1 MDHRI
6 MLLAHVFSRLSSRVS
21 SRVFSR
27 AFSRLSSVFVAALL
41 VLPTVSAAGTD
52 VVRLSEYR
60 GEGSQLMLRGQAPS
74 ADLFIPLSS
83 ASRIDAAEVELHL
96 VNSIA
101 LIEDRSVLRVNF
113 NGVTVGQI
121 RLRRNQP
128 EIIATVTLP
137 AALWEPGFNRLQFA
151 ASQQVEAQ
159 CASPDAPELWT
170 EIDLYTSLLRVE
182 HQGADAPLALTDL
195 SGVFGTGIGSAS
207 RVTLLTAPDA
217 GGEALDRALPMISQ
231 ALALRRNYAA
241 LQLRHSAWNAERAD
255 LLAVESQRAGA
266 AEDGGWNDSARD
278 ALPRSAAYWPGARDE
293 AVHVLAGRRDQLA
306 AILPDNITQG
316 IDGAHLSLAR
326 TPAVIVDGET
336 RVPATVRLL
345 VSGETDADVLTAA
358 QVLAD
363 MDDRLNRAG
372 RVNALSRERG
382 EPARELLPARF
393 LLPERR
399 YTFDAIG
406 EGRTFRGSGSFRHS
420 LDFDLP
426 PDFHVPE
433 SASFRLYLDFG
444 YGAQM
449 GPGSSL
455 NLMLNDQLIHGM
467 PLDQAGGQSF
477 RAYRLDVSARQLR
490 GGSNTLSFEV
500 ALRSPQSPQPCTWV
514 SADHLI
520 FTLHGT
526 SVLELPP
533 ANSVAVLPDLGL
545 MADTG
550 YPYLH
555 TGDTAPVNLYIAD
568 RALTGTALT
577 LAGKLA
583 QAAGIA
589 LQELV
594 LADWP
599 RDTPAAGNHLL
610 LGTPEALPDA
620 LFRDWDAALGR
631 SQRWPYRSLNDW
643 RALLSGDEAALSGQ
657 VEQTGAIGD
666 GALLAALAN
675 PAGKGT
681 VSVFTADSNAK
692 LADSMDAL
700 IEPAVWGQLRG
711 DLAAWRDRDTPVHT
725 LQVSGGY
732 VVGDPE
738 QPVATL
744 RVWLSNN
751 PWYWALG
758 VLVVVTLAAW
768 LLYRLLLGRNRRQ
781 QAQWEQ

>member
-1 MDHRI
+1 MDPRMMQCIRH
-6 MLLAHVFSRLSSRVS
+6 
-21 SRVFSR
+21 
-27 AFSRLSSVFVAALL
+27 VAALFFAL
-41 VLPTVSAAGTD
+41 VALLALPAVSAAGTD

-83 ASRIDAAEVELHL
+83 ASRIDAAELELYL

-121 RLRRNQP
+121 RLRRDQP
-128 EIIATVTLP
+128 QIIATVTLP
-137 AALWEPGFNRLQFA
+137 ANLWEPGFNRLQFA
-151 ASQQVEAQ
+151 ASQQTDGQ

-182 HQGADAPLALTDL
+182 HRGADAPLALADL

-207 RVTLLTAPDA
+207 RVTLMTAPGA
-217 GGEALDRALPMISQ
+217 GGDALDRTLPMISQ

-241 LQLRHSAWNAERAD
+241 LQLRHSAWDTERRSE
-255 LLAVESQRAGA
+255 LEVESLRAPA
-266 AEDGGWNDSARD
+266 TTDNGWSDDARE
-278 ALPRSAAYWPGARDE
+278 ALPRSAAYWVSASDE
-293 AVHVLAGRRDQLA
+293 SVHVLVGRREQLA
-306 AILPDNITQG
+306 AILPADITET
-316 IDGAHLSLAR
+316 IDGAHLSFAR
-326 TPAVIVDGET
+326 TPAVIVDDEV

-345 VSGETDADVLTAA
+345 VSGDSDEDVLTAA
-358 QVLAD
+358 RVLAD
-363 MDDRLNRAG
+363 MDDRLNRAA
-372 RVNALSRERG
+372 RVDALQRERA
-382 EPARELLPARF
+382 EPARELLPSRF
-393 LLPERR
+393 LVPERR
-399 YTFDAIG
+399 YTFSSIG
-406 EGRTFRGSGSFRHS
+406 EGRTFRGSGSFRHT
-420 LDFDLP
+420 LDFNLP

-433 SASFRLYLDFG
+433 SASFKLYLDFG

-449 GPGSSL
+449 GPGSRL

-467 PLDQAGGQSF
+467 PLDQPGGQFF

-490 GGSNTLSFEV
+490 GGSNTLAFDV
-500 ALRSPQSPQPCTWV
+500 ALRPPQSPQPCTWV
-514 SADHLI
+514 SPDHLI
-520 FTLHGT
+520 FTLHDT
-526 SVLELPP
+526 SALELP
-533 ANSVAVLPDLGL
+533 AADSVAVLPDLGL

-550 YPYLH
+550 YPYLQ
-555 TGDTAPVNLYIAD
+555 TGETAPVNLYIDD

-610 LGTPEALPDA
+610 IGTPDALPEA
-620 LFRDWDAALGR
+620 LFRDWSAALGR

-681 VSVFTADSNAK
+681 VSVFTADSNTQ
-692 LADSMDAL
+692 LADSMDTL
-700 IEPAVWGQLRG
+700 IEPAIWGQLRG
-711 DLAAWRDRDTPVHT
+711 DLAAWRDRDSPVHT

-732 VVGDPE
+732 VVGDPD

-751 PWYWALG
+751 PWYWAIG

-768 LLYRLLLGRNRRQ
+768 MLYQLLLRRNRRQ